1 MQPLGPAPPHLPRA
15 VARWCR
21 SGGPGG
27 SAPVQGSLP
36 AFPRLRAERVE
47 REQRSGERRSGLK
60 WLFAHLDELM
70 GKNSG
75 RQINI
80 IVSCQAGRRQKV
92 TGFPCDGR
100 KRQHQQGWKELESQG
115 RARVCARGACVLTRV
130 CGSVCGSRGCCFC
143 GWEFPGHHPPVP
155 PASLVLSTSSPV
167 PRPLAFPAMR
177 CIRNRLE
184 ELPWDRQG
192 WDSHTAD
199 TGWKSLSLL
208 TGAHET
214 RVVEASTLQQERL
227 QAIAEKRKRQTE
239 IENKRRQL
247 EDDRRQLQH
256 LKSKALRER
265 WLLEGAPASASEED
279 EAMKKQMQEDE
290 VKTKELEET
299 IQRLEK
305 ELETL
310 ENGSSAASTRENL
323 AEVAA
328 PAKEEKAEPIPNTQ
342 KSPLGTVKAEK
353 VSSSPMKAVE
363 GTDMMKAVV
372 HAVSAEDG
380 ALQNGAHPLSSSE
393 VDELLHKADEATLS
407 EATGREAPAKVGEG
421 AGSSPASQKPTP
433 RREITGLQA
442 KPRESTVV
450 LPPGEGTEPSRE
462 QPVTMIFMGYQN
474 VEDEDETKKVLGLEG
489 TIKAE
494 LVVIEDAESKP
505 EPAHKDHAPPNGTAL
520 EPAAAQPPGEES
532 PAGQKPGTNAT
543 DAKEA
548 EQETDVKKQRCKCCT
563 VM

>member
-1 MQPLGPAPPHLPRA
+1 CRA
-15 VARWCR
+15 V
-21 SGGPGG
+21 
-27 SAPVQGSLP
+27 
-36 AFPRLRAERVE
+36 E
-47 REQRSGERRSGLK
+47 
-60 WLFAHLDELM
+60 
-70 GKNSG
+70 
-75 RQINI
+75 
-80 IVSCQAGRRQKV
+80 AG
-92 TGFPCDGR
+92 
-100 KRQHQQGWKELESQG
+100 
-115 RARVCARGACVLTRV
+115 A
-130 CGSVCGSRGCCFC
+130 
-143 GWEFPGHHPPVP
+143 
-155 PASLVLSTSSPV
+155 
-167 PRPLAFPAMR
+167 
-177 CIRNRLE
+177 
-184 ELPWDRQG
+184 
-192 WDSHTAD
+192 
-199 TGWKSLSLL
+199 
-208 TGAHET
+208 
-214 RVVEASTLQQERL
+214 LQQERL

-265 WLLEGAPASASEED
+265 WLLEGAPASGSEED

-305 ELETL
+305 ELEML
-310 ENGSSAASTRENL
+310 ENGSSAASTKENL
-323 AEVAA
+323 AEAAA
-328 PAKEEKAEPIPNTQ
+328 PAKEEKAEAIANAQ
-342 KSPLGTVKAEK
+342 KAVASPLSAAEK

-363 GTDMMKAVV
+363 GTDMMKAAMYSVEITVEKDRVTGETKVLSSTTLLPQNHCLQGVKVYEDELKVV

-407 EATGREAPAKVGEG
+407 EGTGREAPAKAGEEP
-421 AGSSPASQKPTP
+421 GSTPARQKPTP

-442 KPRESTVV
+442 KPRESTPV

-474 VEDEDETKKVLGLEG
+474 VEDEDETKKMLGLEG

-505 EPAHKDHAPPNGTAL
+505 EPARKDHAPPNGTAL
-520 EPAAAQPPGEES
+520 EPAAAQPLAEEAPG
-532 PAGQKPGTNAT
+532 GQKPSANAT
-543 DAKEA
+543 EAKEA
-548 EQETDVKKQRCKCCT
+548 EQETDMKKQRCKCCT

>member
-1 MQPLGPAPPHLPRA
+1 M
-15 VARWCR
+15 
-21 SGGPGG
+21 
-27 SAPVQGSLP
+27 
-36 AFPRLRAERVE
+36 E
-47 REQRSGERRSGLK
+47 
-60 WLFAHLDELM
+60 
-70 GKNSG
+70 
-75 RQINI
+75 
-80 IVSCQAGRRQKV
+80 
-92 TGFPCDGR
+92 
-100 KRQHQQGWKELESQG
+100 
-115 RARVCARGACVLTRV
+115 
-130 CGSVCGSRGCCFC
+130 
-143 GWEFPGHHPPVP
+143 
-155 PASLVLSTSSPV
+155 
-167 PRPLAFPAMR
+167 
-177 CIRNRLE
+177 
-184 ELPWDRQG
+184 
-192 WDSHTAD
+192 
-199 TGWKSLSLL
+199 
-208 TGAHET
+208 
-214 RVVEASTLQQERL
+214 VVEASTLQQERL

-265 WLLEGAPASASEED
+265 WLLEGAPASASEEE

-305 ELETL
+305 ELEML
-310 ENGSSAASTRENL
+310 ENSSSVASTKENL
-323 AEVAA
+323 AEAA
-328 PAKEEKAEPIPNTQ
+328 ATAKEEKAEAVPNAQ
-342 KSPLGTVKAEK
+342 KSPLGTVKGSRLSSPSPAEKK

-363 GTDMMKAVV
+363 GTDLMKAAMYSVEITVEKDRVTGETKVLSSTTLLPQNHCLQGVKVYEDEMKVV

-407 EATGREAPAKVGEG
+407 EAAGRETPAK
-421 AGSSPASQKPTP
+421 AGQGGGSAPGSQKPTP

-442 KPRESTVV
+442 KPRESPTV
-450 LPPGEGTEPSRE
+450 PPGEGTEPSRE

-474 VEDEDETKKVLGLEG
+474 VEDENETKKVLGLEG

-520 EPAAAQPPGEES
+520 EPAGAQPLGEEG
-532 PAGQKPGTNAT
+532 AGGQKPGANAT

>member
-1 MQPLGPAPPHLPRA
+1 
-15 VARWCR
+15 
-21 SGGPGG
+21 
-27 SAPVQGSLP
+27 
-36 AFPRLRAERVE
+36 
-47 REQRSGERRSGLK
+47 
-60 WLFAHLDELM
+60 
-70 GKNSG
+70 
-75 RQINI
+75 
-80 IVSCQAGRRQKV
+80 
-92 TGFPCDGR
+92 
-100 KRQHQQGWKELESQG
+100 
-115 RARVCARGACVLTRV
+115 
-130 CGSVCGSRGCCFC
+130 
-143 GWEFPGHHPPVP
+143 
-155 PASLVLSTSSPV
+155 
-167 PRPLAFPAMR
+167 
-177 CIRNRLE
+177 
-184 ELPWDRQG
+184 
-192 WDSHTAD
+192 
-199 TGWKSLSLL
+199 
-208 TGAHET
+208 

-310 ENGSSAASTRENL
+310 ENSSSVASTKENL
-323 AEVAA
+323 AEAVA
-328 PAKEEKAEPIPNTQ
+328 PAKEEKAEASPNAQ
-342 KSPLGTVKAEK
+342 KVGTAALHSRLSSPSPAEKK

-363 GTDMMKAVV
+363 GTDMMKAAMYSVEITVEKDRVTGETKVLSSTTMLPQNHCLQGVKVYEDELKVV

-407 EATGREAPAKVGEG
+407 EAARREAQAKAGEES
-421 AGSSPASQKPTP
+421 GSAPASQKPTP

-442 KPRESTVV
+442 KPRESTTA
-450 LPPGEGTEPSRE
+450 LPTGEGMEPSRE

-474 VEDEDETKKVLGLEG
+474 VEDENETKKVLGLEG

-505 EPAHKDHAPPNGTAL
+505 EPELKDHAPPNGTAL
-520 EPAAAQPPGEES
+520 EPVAAQPQGEEG
-532 PAGQKPGTNAT
+532 PGGQKPGTNAT
-543 DAKEA
+543 EAKEA

>member
-1 MQPLGPAPPHLPRA
+1 MEA
-15 VARWCR
+15 
-21 SGGPGG
+21 
-27 SAPVQGSLP
+27 
-36 AFPRLRAERVE
+36 
-47 REQRSGERRSGLK
+47 
-60 WLFAHLDELM
+60 
-70 GKNSG
+70 
-75 RQINI
+75 
-80 IVSCQAGRRQKV
+80 
-92 TGFPCDGR
+92 
-100 KRQHQQGWKELESQG
+100 
-115 RARVCARGACVLTRV
+115 
-130 CGSVCGSRGCCFC
+130 
-143 GWEFPGHHPPVP
+143 
-155 PASLVLSTSSPV
+155 
-167 PRPLAFPAMR
+167 
-177 CIRNRLE
+177 
-184 ELPWDRQG
+184 
-192 WDSHTAD
+192 
-199 TGWKSLSLL
+199 
-208 TGAHET
+208 
-214 RVVEASTLQQERL
+214 VEASTLQQERL

-310 ENGSSAASTRENL
+310 ENGSSAASTKENL
-323 AEVAA
+323 AEVAAA
-328 PAKEEKAEPIPNTQ
+328 PAKEEKAEPVPNTQ
-342 KSPLGTVKAEK
+342 KAVLSSPSPAEKK

-407 EATGREAPAKVGEG
+407 EGAAAKVGEEPG
-421 AGSSPASQKPTP
+421 SAAGSQKATP

-442 KPRESTVV
+442 KARESPV
-450 LPPGEGTEPSRE
+450 PEGTEPSRE

-494 LVVIEDAESKP
+494 LVVIEDTESKP

-520 EPAAAQPPGEES
+520 EPAAAQPLREES
-532 PAGQKPGTNAT
+532 PGGQNPGANAT

-548 EQETDVKKQRCKCCT
+548 EQDTDVKKQRCKCCT

>member
-1 MQPLGPAPPHLPRA
+1 
-15 VARWCR
+15 
-21 SGGPGG
+21 
-27 SAPVQGSLP
+27 
-36 AFPRLRAERVE
+36 
-47 REQRSGERRSGLK
+47 
-60 WLFAHLDELM
+60 
-70 GKNSG
+70 
-75 RQINI
+75 
-80 IVSCQAGRRQKV
+80 
-92 TGFPCDGR
+92 
-100 KRQHQQGWKELESQG
+100 
-115 RARVCARGACVLTRV
+115 
-130 CGSVCGSRGCCFC
+130 
-143 GWEFPGHHPPVP
+143 
-155 PASLVLSTSSPV
+155 
-167 PRPLAFPAMR
+167 
-177 CIRNRLE
+177 
-184 ELPWDRQG
+184 
-192 WDSHTAD
+192 
-199 TGWKSLSLL
+199 
-208 TGAHET
+208 
-214 RVVEASTLQQERL
+214 
-227 QAIAEKRKRQTE
+227 EKRKRQTE

-265 WLLEGAPASASEED
+265 WLLEGAPASGSEED

-310 ENGSSAASTRENL
+310 ENGSSAASTKENL

-328 PAKEEKAEPIPNTQ
+328 PAKEEKTEPIPNTQ
-342 KSPLGTVKAEK
+342 KVGMVLSEKK

-363 GTDMMKAVV
+363 GTDMMKAAMYSVEITVEKDRVTGETKVLSSTTMLPQNHCLQGVKVYEDELKVV

-393 VDELLHKADEATLS
+393 VDELLCKADEATLS
-407 EATGREAPAKVGEG
+407 EAAGREASAKASGE
-421 AGSSPASQKPTP
+421 AGSAPGSQKPTP

-442 KPRESTVV
+442 KPRESTTV
-450 LPPGEGTEPSRE
+450 LPTGEEIEPSRE

-474 VEDEDETKKVLGLEG
+474 VEDENETKKVLGLEG

-520 EPAAAQPPGEES
+520 EPAAAQPVGEEG
-532 PAGQKPGTNAT
+532 PGGQKPDANAT

>member
-1 MQPLGPAPPHLPRA
+1 
-15 VARWCR
+15 
-21 SGGPGG
+21 
-27 SAPVQGSLP
+27 
-36 AFPRLRAERVE
+36 RV
-47 REQRSGERRSGLK
+47 
-60 WLFAHLDELM
+60 M
-70 GKNSG
+70 
-75 RQINI
+75 
-80 IVSCQAGRRQKV
+80 
-92 TGFPCDGR
+92 
-100 KRQHQQGWKELESQG
+100 
-115 RARVCARGACVLTRV
+115 
-130 CGSVCGSRGCCFC
+130 
-143 GWEFPGHHPPVP
+143 
-155 PASLVLSTSSPV
+155 
-167 PRPLAFPAMR
+167 
-177 CIRNRLE
+177 
-184 ELPWDRQG
+184 
-192 WDSHTAD
+192 
-199 TGWKSLSLL
+199 
-208 TGAHET
+208 ET
-214 RVVEASTLQQERL
+214 STLQQERL

-239 IENKRRQL
+239 VENKRRQL

-305 ELETL
+305 ELEAL
-310 ENGSSAASTRENL
+310 ENGSSAASTKENL

-328 PAKEEKAEPIPNTQ
+328 LDKEEKAEPVPNMQ
-342 KSPLGTVKAEK
+342 KSPLGTVKAEKK

-363 GTDMMKAVV
+363 GTDMMKAAMYSVEITVEKDRVTGETKVLSSTTMLPQNHCLQGVKVYEDELKVV

-407 EATGREAPAKVGEG
+407 EAAGREAAAK
-421 AGSSPASQKPTP
+421 AGQETGSAPASQKPTP

-442 KPRESTVV
+442 KPRESTTV
-450 LPPGEGTEPSRE
+450 LPTGEGMEPSQE

-474 VEDEDETKKVLGLEG
+474 VEDENETKKVLGLEG

-505 EPAHKDHAPPNGTAL
+505 EPARKDHMPPNGTAL
-520 EPAAAQPPGEES
+520 EPVAAQPTGKEGPD
-532 PAGQKPGTNAT
+532 GQKPGANAT
-543 DAKEA
+543 DAKET
-548 EQETDVKKQRCKCCT
+548 EQDTDVKKQRCKCCT

>member
-1 MQPLGPAPPHLPRA
+1 M
-15 VARWCR
+15 
-21 SGGPGG
+21 
-27 SAPVQGSLP
+27 
-36 AFPRLRAERVE
+36 E
-47 REQRSGERRSGLK
+47 
-60 WLFAHLDELM
+60 
-70 GKNSG
+70 
-75 RQINI
+75 
-80 IVSCQAGRRQKV
+80 
-92 TGFPCDGR
+92 
-100 KRQHQQGWKELESQG
+100 
-115 RARVCARGACVLTRV
+115 
-130 CGSVCGSRGCCFC
+130 
-143 GWEFPGHHPPVP
+143 
-155 PASLVLSTSSPV
+155 
-167 PRPLAFPAMR
+167 
-177 CIRNRLE
+177 
-184 ELPWDRQG
+184 
-192 WDSHTAD
+192 
-199 TGWKSLSLL
+199 
-208 TGAHET
+208 
-214 RVVEASTLQQERL
+214 VVEASTLQQERL

-265 WLLEGAPASASEED
+265 WLLEGAPASASEEE

-310 ENGSSAASTRENL
+310 ENSSSVASTKENL
-323 AEVAA
+323 AEAA
-328 PAKEEKAEPIPNTQ
+328 AKEEKAEAVPNAQ
-342 KSPLGTVKAEK
+342 KSPLGTVKADK
-353 VSSSPMKAVE
+353 MVSSSPMKAVE
-363 GTDMMKAVV
+363 GSDMMKAVV
-372 HAVSAEDG
+372 HAVTAEDG

-407 EATGREAPAKVGEG
+407 EAAGRQTPAK
-421 AGSSPASQKPTP
+421 AGMGGGSAPGSQKPTP

-442 KPRESTVV
+442 KV
-450 LPPGEGTEPSRE
+450 PPGEGTEPSQE

-474 VEDEDETKKVLGLEG
+474 VEDENETKKVLGLEG

-505 EPAHKDHAPPNGTAL
+505 EPAHKDHTPPNGTAL
-520 EPAAAQPPGEES
+520 EPAAAQPLGEEG
-532 PAGQKPGTNAT
+532 AGGQKPGANAT

>member
-1 MQPLGPAPPHLPRA
+1 MGVSSQEMGL
-15 VARWCR
+15 
-21 SGGPGG
+21 
-27 SAPVQGSLP
+27 
-36 AFPRLRAERVE
+36 ERK
-47 REQRSGERRSGLK
+47 L
-60 WLFAHLDELM
+60 
-70 GKNSG
+70 
-75 RQINI
+75 
-80 IVSCQAGRRQKV
+80 
-92 TGFPCDGR
+92 
-100 KRQHQQGWKELESQG
+100 
-115 RARVCARGACVLTRV
+115 
-130 CGSVCGSRGCCFC
+130 
-143 GWEFPGHHPPVP
+143 
-155 PASLVLSTSSPV
+155 
-167 PRPLAFPAMR
+167 
-177 CIRNRLE
+177 
-184 ELPWDRQG
+184 
-192 WDSHTAD
+192 
-199 TGWKSLSLL
+199 
-208 TGAHET
+208 
-214 RVVEASTLQQERL
+214 VVEASTLQQERL

-265 WLLEGAPASASEED
+265 WLLEGAPAAASEEE

-310 ENGSSAASTRENL
+310 ENGSSAASTKENL

-328 PAKEEKAEPIPNTQ
+328 PAKEEKAEAIPNTQ
-342 KSPLGTVKAEK
+342 KSPLGAVKAK
-353 VSSSPMKAVE
+353 QVSSSPMKAVE
-363 GTDMMKAVV
+363 GTDMMKAAMYSVEITVEKDRVTGETKVLSSTTLLPQNHCLQGVKVYEDELKVV

-380 ALQNGAHPLSSSE
+380 ALQDGAQPLSSSE
-393 VDELLHKADEATLS
+393 VDELLHKADEAALG
-407 EATGREAPAKVGEG
+407 EAAGREPPGRAAEG
-421 AGSSPASQKPTP
+421 AGSAPGSQKPTP

-442 KPRESTVV
+442 KPRENVMA
-450 LPPGEGTEPSRE
+450 LPAGEGAEPSRE

-505 EPAHKDHAPPNGTAL
+505 EPVHKDHAPPNGTAV
-520 EPAAAQPPGEES
+520 EPAAAQPPGEEG
-532 PAGQKPGTNAT
+532 PGGQKLGANAT

-548 EQETDVKKQRCKCCT
+548 DQETDVKKQRCKCCT

>member
-1 MQPLGPAPPHLPRA
+1 
-15 VARWCR
+15 C
-21 SGGPGG
+21 
-27 SAPVQGSLP
+27 
-36 AFPRLRAERVE
+36 
-47 REQRSGERRSGLK
+47 
-60 WLFAHLDELM
+60 
-70 GKNSG
+70 
-75 RQINI
+75 
-80 IVSCQAGRRQKV
+80 
-92 TGFPCDGR
+92 
-100 KRQHQQGWKELESQG
+100 
-115 RARVCARGACVLTRV
+115 
-130 CGSVCGSRGCCFC
+130 
-143 GWEFPGHHPPVP
+143 
-155 PASLVLSTSSPV
+155 
-167 PRPLAFPAMR
+167 
-177 CIRNRLE
+177 
-184 ELPWDRQG
+184 
-192 WDSHTAD
+192 
-199 TGWKSLSLL
+199 
-208 TGAHET
+208 

-265 WLLEGAPASASEED
+265 WLLEGAPASASEEE

-310 ENGSSAASTRENL
+310 ENSSSVTSTKENL
-323 AEVAA
+323 AEAA
-328 PAKEEKAEPIPNTQ
+328 AKEEKAEALPNAQ
-342 KSPLGTVKAEK
+342 KSPLGTVKADK
-353 VSSSPMKAVE
+353 RVSSSPMKAVE
-363 GTDMMKAVV
+363 GTDMMKAAMYSVEITVEKDRVTGETKVLSSTTMLPQNHCLQGVKVYEDELKVV

-407 EATGREAPAKVGEG
+407 EAAGRQTPAK
-421 AGSSPASQKPTP
+421 AGQGGGSAPGSQKPTP

-442 KPRESTVV
+442 KPRESTTVAA
-450 LPPGEGTEPSRE
+450 GEGTEPSRE

-474 VEDEDETKKVLGLEG
+474 VEDENETKKVLGLEG

-505 EPAHKDHAPPNGTAL
+505 EPAQKDHTPPNGTAL
-520 EPAAAQPPGEES
+520 EPAAAQPLGEEG
-532 PAGQKPGTNAT
+532 GQKPGANAT

>member
-1 MQPLGPAPPHLPRA
+1 
-15 VARWCR
+15 C
-21 SGGPGG
+21 
-27 SAPVQGSLP
+27 
-36 AFPRLRAERVE
+36 
-47 REQRSGERRSGLK
+47 
-60 WLFAHLDELM
+60 
-70 GKNSG
+70 
-75 RQINI
+75 
-80 IVSCQAGRRQKV
+80 
-92 TGFPCDGR
+92 
-100 KRQHQQGWKELESQG
+100 
-115 RARVCARGACVLTRV
+115 
-130 CGSVCGSRGCCFC
+130 
-143 GWEFPGHHPPVP
+143 
-155 PASLVLSTSSPV
+155 
-167 PRPLAFPAMR
+167 
-177 CIRNRLE
+177 
-184 ELPWDRQG
+184 
-192 WDSHTAD
+192 
-199 TGWKSLSLL
+199 
-208 TGAHET
+208 

-305 ELETL
+305 ELEML
-310 ENGSSAASTRENL
+310 ENGSSAASTKENL
-323 AEVAA
+323 AAA
-328 PAKEEKAEPIPNTQ
+328 AASPVKEEKAEAITNTQ
-342 KSPLGTVKAEK
+342 KGRCFSPGGHLSSPSPAEKK

-363 GTDMMKAVV
+363 GTDMMKAAMYSVEITVEKDRVTGETKVLSSTTLLPQNHCLQGVKVYEDELKVV

-407 EATGREAPAKVGEG
+407 EAAGREAAARAGGE
-421 AGSSPASQKPTP
+421 AGSAPGSQKPTP

-442 KPRESTVV
+442 KPRESTTA
-450 LPPGEGTEPSRE
+450 LPAGEGMEPSRE

-505 EPAHKDHAPPNGTAL
+505 EPERKDHAPPNGTAL
-520 EPAAAQPPGEES
+520 EPVAAQPPGEEG
-532 PAGQKPGTNAT
+532 PGGQKPGANAT

>member
-1 MQPLGPAPPHLPRA
+1 MGLCWQEEQEKAKLTQREGA
-15 VARWCR
+15 
-21 SGGPGG
+21 G
-27 SAPVQGSLP
+27 SVQGC
-36 AFPRLRAERVE
+36 RAGSQHYGAGQ
-47 REQRSGERRSGLK
+47 EQP
-60 WLFAHLDELM
+60 
-70 GKNSG
+70 
-75 RQINI
+75 
-80 IVSCQAGRRQKV
+80 
-92 TGFPCDGR
+92 PCHQDPSR
-100 KRQHQQGWKELESQG
+100 KRQHQQGWKELESRW
-115 RARVCARGACVLTRV
+115 RATGEHKDVHGVPVSSHVCVGLAAG
-130 CGSVCGSRGCCFC
+130 
-143 GWEFPGHHPPVP
+143 PG
-155 PASLVLSTSSPV
+155 TG
-167 PRPLAFPAMR
+167 PLQCMR
-177 CIRNRLE
+177 SQLQE
-184 ELPWDRQG
+184 VPWDPQG
-192 WDSHTAD
+192 WDTPVD
-199 TGWKSLSLL
+199 TGWKSMS
-208 TGAHET
+208 

-310 ENGSSAASTRENL
+310 ENGSSAASTKENL

-328 PAKEEKAEPIPNTQ
+328 PAKEEKAELVPNTQ
-342 KSPLGTVKAEK
+342 KSPLGTVKAEKK

-407 EATGREAPAKVGEG
+407 EAAGREASAKAGGE
-421 AGSSPASQKPTP
+421 AGSAPGSQKPTP

-442 KPRESTVV
+442 KPRESSTA
-450 LPPGEGTEPSRE
+450 LPTGEEIEASRE

-474 VEDEDETKKVLGLEG
+474 VEDENETKKVLGLEG

-505 EPAHKDHAPPNGTAL
+505 EPAVKDHAPPNGTAL
-520 EPAAAQPPGEES
+520 EPAAAQPTGEEG
-532 PAGQKPGTNAT
+532 PGGQKPGANAT

>member
-1 MQPLGPAPPHLPRA
+1 MEA
-15 VARWCR
+15 
-21 SGGPGG
+21 
-27 SAPVQGSLP
+27 
-36 AFPRLRAERVE
+36 
-47 REQRSGERRSGLK
+47 
-60 WLFAHLDELM
+60 
-70 GKNSG
+70 
-75 RQINI
+75 
-80 IVSCQAGRRQKV
+80 
-92 TGFPCDGR
+92 
-100 KRQHQQGWKELESQG
+100 
-115 RARVCARGACVLTRV
+115 
-130 CGSVCGSRGCCFC
+130 
-143 GWEFPGHHPPVP
+143 
-155 PASLVLSTSSPV
+155 
-167 PRPLAFPAMR
+167 
-177 CIRNRLE
+177 
-184 ELPWDRQG
+184 
-192 WDSHTAD
+192 
-199 TGWKSLSLL
+199 
-208 TGAHET
+208 
-214 RVVEASTLQQERL
+214 VEASTLQQERL

-328 PAKEEKAEPIPNTQ
+328 VPAAKEEKAEAVPNAE
-342 KSPLGTVKAEK
+342 KSPLGTVKAEKK

-363 GTDMMKAVV
+363 GTDMLKAAMYSVEITVEKDRVTGETKVLSSTTLLPQNHCLQGVKVYEDELRVV

-380 ALQNGAHPLSSSE
+380 ALADGAQPLSSSE
-393 VDELLHKADEATLS
+393 VDELLHKADEVTLS
-407 EATGREAPAKVGEG
+407 DASEREPAGGEG
-421 AGSSPASQKPTP
+421 PRGAPGSAPSSRQPTP

-442 KPRESTVV
+442 APRESG
-450 LPPGEGTEPSRE
+450 PGQGAE

-505 EPAHKDHAPPNGTAL
+505 AASPCKEHAPPNGTAL
-520 EPAAAQPPGEES
+520 EPAAAPPPPEEGPQPGAS
-532 PAGQKPGTNAT
+532 AT

-548 EQETDVKKQRCKCCT
+548 EQDTDAKKQRCKCCT

>member
-1 MQPLGPAPPHLPRA
+1 
-15 VARWCR
+15 C
-21 SGGPGG
+21 
-27 SAPVQGSLP
+27 
-36 AFPRLRAERVE
+36 
-47 REQRSGERRSGLK
+47 
-60 WLFAHLDELM
+60 
-70 GKNSG
+70 
-75 RQINI
+75 
-80 IVSCQAGRRQKV
+80 
-92 TGFPCDGR
+92 
-100 KRQHQQGWKELESQG
+100 
-115 RARVCARGACVLTRV
+115 
-130 CGSVCGSRGCCFC
+130 
-143 GWEFPGHHPPVP
+143 
-155 PASLVLSTSSPV
+155 
-167 PRPLAFPAMR
+167 
-177 CIRNRLE
+177 
-184 ELPWDRQG
+184 
-192 WDSHTAD
+192 
-199 TGWKSLSLL
+199 
-208 TGAHET
+208 

-310 ENGSSAASTRENL
+310 ENGSSAASTKENL

-328 PAKEEKAEPIPNTQ
+328 PAKEEKAEAVPNAQ
-342 KSPLGTVKAEK
+342 KKK
-353 VSSSPMKAVE
+353 VSSSPMKVVE
-363 GTDMMKAVV
+363 GTDMMKAAMYSVEITVEKDRVTGETKVLSSTTMLPQNHCLQGVKVYEDELKVV

-380 ALQNGAHPLSSSE
+380 VLQNGAHPLSSSE

-407 EATGREAPAKVGEG
+407 EAAGRDAAAKVGEE
-421 AGSSPASQKPTP
+421 AGSALASQKPTP

-442 KPRESTVV
+442 KPRESTTV
-450 LPPGEGTEPSRE
+450 LAPGEGMEPSRE

-505 EPAHKDHAPPNGTAL
+505 EPVSKDHAPPNGTAL

-532 PAGQKPGTNAT
+532 PGGQKPDANAT

>member
-1 MQPLGPAPPHLPRA
+1 LP
-15 VARWCR
+15 
-21 SGGPGG
+21 
-27 SAPVQGSLP
+27 SL
-36 AFPRLRAERVE
+36 
-47 REQRSGERRSGLK
+47 Q
-60 WLFAHLDELM
+60 
-70 GKNSG
+70 
-75 RQINI
+75 
-80 IVSCQAGRRQKV
+80 
-92 TGFPCDGR
+92 
-100 KRQHQQGWKELESQG
+100 
-115 RARVCARGACVLTRV
+115 
-130 CGSVCGSRGCCFC
+130 
-143 GWEFPGHHPPVP
+143 
-155 PASLVLSTSSPV
+155 
-167 PRPLAFPAMR
+167 
-177 CIRNRLE
+177 
-184 ELPWDRQG
+184 
-192 WDSHTAD
+192 
-199 TGWKSLSLL
+199 
-208 TGAHET
+208 
-214 RVVEASTLQQERL
+214 
-227 QAIAEKRKRQTE
+227 EKRKRQTE

-265 WLLEGAPASASEED
+265 WLLEGAPASASEEE

-299 IQRLEK
+299 IQSCLPHPACVTEK
-305 ELETL
+305 ELEML
-310 ENGSSAASTRENL
+310 ENSSSVASTKENL
-323 AEVAA
+323 AEAAA
-328 PAKEEKAEPIPNTQ
+328 PAKEEKADTVPNAQ
-342 KSPLGTVKAEK
+342 KVGTAAGCGQGCRLWAEKK

-363 GTDMMKAVV
+363 GTNMMKAAMYSVEITVEKDRVTGETKVLSSTTMLPQNHCLQGVKVYEDEMKVV

-407 EATGREAPAKVGEG
+407 EAAGRETPAK
-421 AGSSPASQKPTP
+421 AGRGGGSAPGSQKPTP

-442 KPRESTVV
+442 KPPESTTV
-450 LPPGEGTEPSRE
+450 PPGEGTEPSRE

-474 VEDEDETKKVLGLEG
+474 VEDENETKKVLGLEG

-520 EPAAAQPPGEES
+520 EPVGAQPLGEEG
-532 PAGQKPGTNAT
+532 AGGQKPGANAT

>member
-1 MQPLGPAPPHLPRA
+1 M
-15 VARWCR
+15 
-21 SGGPGG
+21 
-27 SAPVQGSLP
+27 
-36 AFPRLRAERVE
+36 E
-47 REQRSGERRSGLK
+47 
-60 WLFAHLDELM
+60 
-70 GKNSG
+70 
-75 RQINI
+75 
-80 IVSCQAGRRQKV
+80 
-92 TGFPCDGR
+92 
-100 KRQHQQGWKELESQG
+100 
-115 RARVCARGACVLTRV
+115 
-130 CGSVCGSRGCCFC
+130 
-143 GWEFPGHHPPVP
+143 
-155 PASLVLSTSSPV
+155 
-167 PRPLAFPAMR
+167 
-177 CIRNRLE
+177 
-184 ELPWDRQG
+184 
-192 WDSHTAD
+192 
-199 TGWKSLSLL
+199 
-208 TGAHET
+208 
-214 RVVEASTLQQERL
+214 VVETSTLQQERL

-305 ELETL
+305 ELEVL
-310 ENGSSAASTRENL
+310 ENGSSAASTKENL

-328 PAKEEKAEPIPNTQ
+328 PAKEEKTEAVPNTQ

-353 VSSSPMKAVE
+353 KISSSPMKAVE
-363 GTDMMKAVV
+363 GTDMMKAAMYSVEITVEKDRVTGETKVLSSTTMLPQNHCLQGVKVYEDELKVV

-380 ALQNGAHPLSSSE
+380 ALQNGAQPLSSSE
-393 VDELLHKADEATLS
+393 VDELLHKADEVTLS
-407 EATGREAPAKVGEG
+407 EAKGGED
-421 AGSSPASQKPTP
+421 AGSTPASQKATP

-442 KPRESTVV
+442 KARESPTV
-450 LPPGEGTEPSRE
+450 LPAGEGTEPSRE

-474 VEDEDETKKVLGLEG
+474 VEDENETKKVLGLEG

-505 EPAHKDHAPPNGTAL
+505 EPASKDHAPPNGTAL
-520 EPAAAQPPGEES
+520 EPAAAQPLAEEGLG
-532 PAGQKPGTNAT
+532 GQKPGANAT

>member
-1 MQPLGPAPPHLPRA
+1 
-15 VARWCR
+15 C
-21 SGGPGG
+21 
-27 SAPVQGSLP
+27 
-36 AFPRLRAERVE
+36 
-47 REQRSGERRSGLK
+47 
-60 WLFAHLDELM
+60 
-70 GKNSG
+70 
-75 RQINI
+75 
-80 IVSCQAGRRQKV
+80 
-92 TGFPCDGR
+92 
-100 KRQHQQGWKELESQG
+100 
-115 RARVCARGACVLTRV
+115 
-130 CGSVCGSRGCCFC
+130 
-143 GWEFPGHHPPVP
+143 
-155 PASLVLSTSSPV
+155 
-167 PRPLAFPAMR
+167 
-177 CIRNRLE
+177 
-184 ELPWDRQG
+184 
-192 WDSHTAD
+192 
-199 TGWKSLSLL
+199 
-208 TGAHET
+208 

-265 WLLEGAPASASEED
+265 WLLEGAPASASEEE

-310 ENGSSAASTRENL
+310 ENSSSVTSTKENL
-323 AEVAA
+323 AEAA
-328 PAKEEKAEPIPNTQ
+328 AKEEKAEAVPNAQ
-342 KSPLGTVKAEK
+342 KVGTAAGHGQGCQQ

-363 GTDMMKAVV
+363 GSDMMKAAMYSVEITVEKDRVTGETKVLSSTTMLPQNHCLQGVKVYEDELKVV
-372 HAVSAEDG
+372 HAVTAEDG

-407 EATGREAPAKVGEG
+407 EAAGRQTPAK
-421 AGSSPASQKPTP
+421 AGMGGGSAPGSQKPTP

-442 KPRESTVV
+442 KV
-450 LPPGEGTEPSRE
+450 PPGEGTEATQE

-474 VEDEDETKKVLGLEG
+474 VEDENETKKVLGLEG

-505 EPAHKDHAPPNGTAL
+505 EPAHKDHTPPNGTAL
-520 EPAAAQPPGEES
+520 EPAAAQPLGEEG
-532 PAGQKPGTNAT
+532 AGGQKPGANAT

>member
-1 MQPLGPAPPHLPRA
+1 M
-15 VARWCR
+15 
-21 SGGPGG
+21 
-27 SAPVQGSLP
+27 
-36 AFPRLRAERVE
+36 E
-47 REQRSGERRSGLK
+47 
-60 WLFAHLDELM
+60 
-70 GKNSG
+70 
-75 RQINI
+75 
-80 IVSCQAGRRQKV
+80 
-92 TGFPCDGR
+92 
-100 KRQHQQGWKELESQG
+100 
-115 RARVCARGACVLTRV
+115 
-130 CGSVCGSRGCCFC
+130 
-143 GWEFPGHHPPVP
+143 
-155 PASLVLSTSSPV
+155 
-167 PRPLAFPAMR
+167 
-177 CIRNRLE
+177 
-184 ELPWDRQG
+184 
-192 WDSHTAD
+192 
-199 TGWKSLSLL
+199 
-208 TGAHET
+208 
-214 RVVEASTLQQERL
+214 VVEASTLQQERL

-265 WLLEGAPASASEED
+265 WLLEGAPASASEEE

-310 ENGSSAASTRENL
+310 ENSSSVASTKENL
-323 AEVAA
+323 AEAAA
-328 PAKEEKAEPIPNTQ
+328 PAKEEKAEAVSNAQ
-342 KSPLGTVKAEK
+342 KSPLGTVK
-353 VSSSPMKAVE
+353 
-363 GTDMMKAVV
+363 VV

-407 EATGREAPAKVGEG
+407 EAAGRETPAK
-421 AGSSPASQKPTP
+421 AGQGGGSAPGSQKPTP

-442 KPRESTVV
+442 KPRESTTV
-450 LPPGEGTEPSRE
+450 PPGEGTEPSRE

-474 VEDEDETKKVLGLEG
+474 VEDENETKKVLGLEG

-505 EPAHKDHAPPNGTAL
+505 EAAHKDHAPPNGTAL
-520 EPAAAQPPGEES
+520 EPAAAQPLGEEGTG
-532 PAGQKPGTNAT
+532 GQKPGANAT

>member
-1 MQPLGPAPPHLPRA
+1 
-15 VARWCR
+15 C
-21 SGGPGG
+21 
-27 SAPVQGSLP
+27 
-36 AFPRLRAERVE
+36 
-47 REQRSGERRSGLK
+47 
-60 WLFAHLDELM
+60 
-70 GKNSG
+70 
-75 RQINI
+75 
-80 IVSCQAGRRQKV
+80 
-92 TGFPCDGR
+92 
-100 KRQHQQGWKELESQG
+100 
-115 RARVCARGACVLTRV
+115 
-130 CGSVCGSRGCCFC
+130 
-143 GWEFPGHHPPVP
+143 
-155 PASLVLSTSSPV
+155 
-167 PRPLAFPAMR
+167 
-177 CIRNRLE
+177 
-184 ELPWDRQG
+184 
-192 WDSHTAD
+192 
-199 TGWKSLSLL
+199 
-208 TGAHET
+208 

-265 WLLEGAPASASEED
+265 WLLEGAPASASEEE

-305 ELETL
+305 ELEML
-310 ENGSSAASTRENL
+310 ENSNSVASTKENL
-323 AEVAA
+323 AEAA
-328 PAKEEKAEPIPNTQ
+328 GKEEKAEAVPNAQ
-342 KSPLGTVKAEK
+342 KVGMAAGHGQL

-363 GTDMMKAVV
+363 GSDMMKAAMYSVEITVEKDRVTGETKVLSSTTMLPQNHCLQGVKVYEDELKVV
-372 HAVSAEDG
+372 HAVTAEDG

-407 EATGREAPAKVGEG
+407 EAAGRQTPAK
-421 AGSSPASQKPTP
+421 AGKGSGSAPGSQKPTP

-442 KPRESTVV
+442 KV
-450 LPPGEGTEPSRE
+450 PPGEGTEPSQE

-474 VEDEDETKKVLGLEG
+474 VEDENETKKVLGLEG

-505 EPAHKDHAPPNGTAL
+505 EPAHKDHTPPNGTAL
-520 EPAAAQPPGEES
+520 EPAAAQPLGEEG
-532 PAGQKPGTNAT
+532 AGGQKPGANAT